1 MDLYK
6 ECNDKNL
13 LKEDEFEATFCRVC
27 KNRTCDRAQ
36 YSKSSWDERISS
48 QLSRLITNPNLVLDL
63 KGTQWEPLPDFDTL
77 RQDFKGYDTWGP
89 AIQVVT
95 PPTENIGQ
103 LPTPPT
109 LEPLIIPNPI
119 IEQASTEVVPMVT
132 TPQPM
137 PQIGGRARV
146 LNTEPQGVD
155 IWIGG
160 DKPKEESRIILP
172 QSTQDP
178 WEVPVKVGSTFKMK
192 G

>member
-89 AIQVVT
+89 AIQVVK
-95 PPTENIGQ
+95 PLENLSQ
-103 LPTPPT
+103 VPTPPT
-109 LEPLIIPNPI
+109 PEPEPVRSIPI
-119 IEQASTEVVPMVT
+119 IEEQPNHAIPLVT

-137 PQIGGRARV
+137 PLAGGRARV

-160 DKPKEESRIILP
+160 EKPKEESRIILP